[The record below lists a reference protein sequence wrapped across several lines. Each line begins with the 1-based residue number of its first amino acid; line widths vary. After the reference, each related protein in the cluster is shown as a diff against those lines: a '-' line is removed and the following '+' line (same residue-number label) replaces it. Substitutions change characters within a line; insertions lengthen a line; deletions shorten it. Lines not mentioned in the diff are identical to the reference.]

1 MLKVFETLYRK
12 ISPTEAFG
20 DGPNPFPMFLA
31 IVTVV
36 ILQLFIGKYLW
47 NSFLVRLIPSVQPV
61 KGLIDILA
69 ISFLIRLLF
78 C

>member
-1 MLKVFETLYRK
+1 MLKIFETLYRK
-12 ISPTEAFG
+12 ISPDEAFG
-20 DGPNPFPMFLA
+20 DGSNPFPLFLA

-47 NSFLVRLIPSVQPV
+47 NNFLVRLIPTVKPV
-61 KGLIDILA
+61 SGLIDILA